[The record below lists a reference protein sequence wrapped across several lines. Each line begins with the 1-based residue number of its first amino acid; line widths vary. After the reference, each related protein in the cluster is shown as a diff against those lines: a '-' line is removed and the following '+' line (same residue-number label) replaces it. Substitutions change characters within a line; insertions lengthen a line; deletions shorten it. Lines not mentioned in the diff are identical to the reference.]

1 MNSRRVELRV
11 AGESYGEWTGV
22 SVNLSLDQLAGSFDL
37 QIDDR
42 WDDRGEPF
50 PFEEGDPCTI
60 FIDNELVLTGH
71 IDDLFP
77 AYDEEN
83 YDIRVVGREVTGDLV
98 DTSALSTAQSWKKQ
112 ELLTIAKDLLRPYG
126 ISIRV
131 DDAVAG
137 DDLLH
142 EVFRRVTIEDGDT
155 VFAIL
160 DNLTAQRGLRMGTD
174 PDGTIV
180 LTRASTL
187 VVEPTLRR
195 GENILRGQRMGT
207 YRDRFSEYH
216 VKSQSY
222 GDNRWHS
229 EDAATRGLARESD
242 AGVTRYRPLIIVTD
256 QSTGKDVQRRAQWER
271 QTRAGQSR
279 RLNYEIDDWRNGN
292 DELWRPNV
300 RVRVDD
306 PWMRVVGEEMLVVAA
321 TFVQRD
327 ENETCSLELVHPD
340 ALELVNAPTER
351 NRAKGS
357 RWSQW

>member
-22 SVNLSLDQLAGSFDL
+22 SVNLSLDELAGNFDFE
-37 QIDDR
+37 IDDR

-50 PFEEGDPCTI
+50 PLEEGDPCTV
-60 FIDNELVLTGH
+60 FIDNELVMTGH
-71 IDDLFP
+71 IDDALP
-77 AYDEEN
+77 AYDQEN
-83 YDIRVVGREVTGDLV
+83 YTVRVVGREVTGDLV

-131 DDAVAG
+131 DDGIAG
-137 DDLLH
+137 DELLH
-142 EVFRRVTIEDGDT
+142 EPFRKMTIEDGDT

-160 DNLTAQRGLRMGTD
+160 NKMTALRGIRMATD

-180 LTRASTL
+180 LMRASKL

-195 GENILRGQRMGT
+195 GENILRGQRMGS

-222 GDNRWHS
+222 GDDRWFG

-242 AGVTRYRPLIIVTD
+242 LGVSRYRPLVIVTD
-256 QSTGKDVQRRAQWER
+256 QATGKDVGRRAKWER
-271 QTRAGQSR
+271 QTRAGGSR

-306 PWMRVVGEEMLVVAA
+306 PWMRVVGEEMLVVSV
-321 TFVQRD
+321 TFVQRP
-327 ENETCSLELVHPD
+327 ETETCSLELVHPD
-340 ALELVNAPTER
+340 ALELVNEPTER